1 MLEDI
6 RRIDDASQQETI
18 DPIYSNV
25 LGVDVSFHLI
35 LGRDEDGPDFLIVDE
50 PLKDLLVAEI
60 FSPVE
65 SNDYFVEV
73 GSNAGEGKLDVALTD
88 IDLVEGGL
96 PIVLVVI
103 LVNDHFNLLV
113 LVFRVSEI
121 HNLVAS

>member
-18 DPIYSNV
+18 DPIYSNI

-65 SNDYFVEV
+65 SNDHFVEV